1 MLTTVKHKQRNSRKR
16 LGCKSRMRKAHK
28 TRRFK
33 EKRTRKQRGGDG
45 NKNSSPRLTP
55 RSSLRGQSAYF
66 EPAPTGWRKFF
77 RLPRIPHEGDTGDDE
92 TIREKIEQNRMS
104 ELMKLNLGEF
114 GKQNEKKRKRDY
126 KKKLDELLTKLYR
139 QRLIATKEAA
149 VEEEQERQEA
159 AVKEEQ
165 ERQEAAVQEE
175 QKRQAK
181 NKEREI
187 EQEVMKALSTERQK
201 IEQRALA
208 ARARE
213 AAEQSKREA
222 EEEAEE
228 KFSDEELA
236 ESAVRTPKPSFN
248 ISPRESFAESSSAAV
263 DQNGERRPRFSNAES
278 IASNATNARSLS
290 FNSMESPRSS
300 FNSNQEAE
308 DPRLKRRGPTDVSK
322 YYPTNVG
329 QEKAERITENT
340 PNKTQIVN
348 QTSNNQQ
355 PPEKS
360 LVQRMRNFWSPP
372 RPPYE
377 AIKSKG
383 GRSTRRLR
391 NKRRN

>member
-1 MLTTVKHKQRNSRKR
+1 MLKTVKHKQRNSRKR

-77 RLPRIPHEGDTGDDE
+77 GLSRIPHERDTGDDE
-92 TIREKIEQNRMS
+92 SIREKIKQNRMS

-114 GKQNEKKRKRDY
+114 GKQNEKKRQRDIGKQRDEILYKIVMKR
-126 KKKLDELLTKLYR
+126 
-139 QRLIATKEAA
+139 QIA
-149 VEEEQERQEA
+149 RQEA
-159 AVKEEQ
+159 AVQEEK

-201 IEQRALA
+201 IEQRVALA

-248 ISPRESFAESSSAAV
+248 ISLRESFAESSAAV
-263 DQNGERRPRFSNAES
+263 DQNRERRPRFSNAES
-278 IASNATNARSLS
+278 IASNALSSRS
-290 FNSMESPRSS
+290 SS
-300 FNSNQEAE
+300 FNSIRSRNSFNSNAYNQEAE
-308 DPRLKRRGPTDVSK
+308 DPRLLLPGPTGVSE
-322 YYPTNVG
+322 YPPTNVG
-329 QEKAERITENT
+329 QEYAERITENT

-348 QTSNNQQ
+348 HTSSNQEL
-355 PPEKS
+355 PKKG

-372 RPPYE
+372 QPPYQV
-377 AIKSKG
+377 IKG